1 MRYDLRTDL
10 LNNIEPG
17 NEQVLETIYEY
28 LSPMVK
34 KGCGELSCEVSCT
47 VDKKICQ
54 RIKYEIDEWYY
65 FSCQYMNNKI
75 IEMTF
80 LIEDYKADVNI
91 YDRRVLFSLLA
102 IEGFDFDDELL
113 FELGYH
119 LIELNTEDNSFTG
132 KYYYYDKEAYDRARR
147 LCKKP
152 YHDSV
157 LEYSDFAKVGLLPD
171 EETQVKFIP
180 EGDTYAQKLYDI
192 DKQLEKVFIKKK

>member
-47 VDKKICQ
+47 VDKRICQ
-54 RIKYEIDEWYY
+54 RIEYKIDEWYY
-65 FSCQYMNNKI
+65 FSCQYLDNKI
-75 IEMTF
+75 IDMTF
-80 LIEDYKADVNI
+80 WIEDYKADVNI

-102 IEGFDFDDELL
+102 VEGFDFDDELL

-132 KYYYYDKEAYDRARR
+132 KYYYYDDEAYDRACR
-147 LCKKP
+147 LSKNER
-152 YHDSV
+152 
-157 LEYSDFAKVGLLPD
+157 LEYRDFAKAGLLPD

-192 DKQLEKVFIKKK
+192 DKQLENVFIKKK